1 MIITIDHTC
10 GMDLA
15 HLDEWAIPS
24 CNNGLLQIESEIGS
38 FTRTVSASTVFFK
51 KWDNLGLFFI
61 YFRAFQTNNTI
72 FNKKSMWKMSYLYT
86 LLGFKPM
93 TFWTRV
99 VTHNHSTRAPTLLLA
114 MHQMVFIKSLYFRLL
129 HNTVDSICKFCRWS
143 DSNSGRLVL
152 EATTQLTEPLPHGET
167 TDHNLLSIWQEG
179 T

>member
-72 FNKKSMWKMSYLYT
+72 FNKKSMWKNVLPIYIAGIQT
-86 LLGFKPM
+86 HDLL
-93 TFWTRV
+93 
-99 VTHNHSTRAPTLLLA
+99 
-114 MHQMVFIKSLYFRLL
+114 
-129 HNTVDSICKFCRWS
+129 NTSRH
-143 DSNSGRLVL
+143 
-152 EATTQLTEPLPHGET
+152 P
-167 TDHNLLSIWQEG
+167 
-179 T
+179 